1 MYTLQTFL
9 YLCNRFQV
17 PEEGP
22 TGNRVRIPDSSR
34 CCKLLQ
40 RLQMSLFIPYKRED
54 AGVRSESEDLPEI
67 EDI

>member
-1 MYTLQTFL
+1 MYF
-9 YLCNRFQV
+9 CNRFQV

-22 TGNRVRIPDSSR
+22 TGNRVRTPDSSR
-34 CCKLLQ
+34 CCKLSQ
-40 RLQMSLFIPYKRED
+40 RPQMSLFIPYKRED